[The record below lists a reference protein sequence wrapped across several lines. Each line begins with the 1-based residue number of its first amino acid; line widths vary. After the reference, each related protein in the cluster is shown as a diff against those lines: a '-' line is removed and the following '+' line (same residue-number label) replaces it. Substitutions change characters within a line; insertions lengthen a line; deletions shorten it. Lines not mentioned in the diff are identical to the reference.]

1 MRPKKSINVRIGMNI
16 QTARERSRYTQEE
29 LSERVGVSPNHLSAV
44 ERGAAGAS
52 FELLEKLCN
61 SLCVSADELIFGKVS
76 ADSAIPRLAQQLAEA
91 SSDNDEAVRQILT
104 ALLSILKSNDEA
116 QQD

>member
-1 MRPKKSINVRIGMNI
+1 MRPKKPINIRIGMNI

-29 LSERVGVSPNHLSAV
+29 LSEKVGVSPNHLSAV

-61 SLCVSADELIFGKVS
+61 ALCVSADELIFGKTS
-76 ADSAIPRLAQQLAEA
+76 ADSAIPRLAQQLAEVSA
-91 SSDNDEAVRQILT
+91 GNDEAVRQILT